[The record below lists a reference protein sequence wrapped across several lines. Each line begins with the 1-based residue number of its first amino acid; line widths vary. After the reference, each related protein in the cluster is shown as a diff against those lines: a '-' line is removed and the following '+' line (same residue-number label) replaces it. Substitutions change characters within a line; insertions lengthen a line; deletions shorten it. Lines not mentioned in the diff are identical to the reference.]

1 MLSCRRASAA
11 IRDNWGRAIRGIQER
26 GGRWPDD
33 SAALN
38 NQVGG
43 GRSRSLRSA
52 GHPRTRRCSYVRQ
65 SRPPPPPLPPPLPP
79 PPPPPLPS
87 LRPPPP
93 PTAIGKLSG
102 LGVKRGHERD
112 LAPPLTRGGGGAS
125 GVVILPNA
133 IEALASPVLE
143 QNKSWAGEHLC
154 FFSCR

>member
-1 MLSCRRASAA
+1 MDGVGLFARQDIPAHAGAAMCGHRDHRR
-11 IRDNWGRAIRGIQER
+11 
-26 GGRWPDD
+26 
-33 SAALN
+33 
-38 NQVGG
+38 
-43 GRSRSLRSA
+43 
-52 GHPRTRRCSYVRQ
+52 
-65 SRPPPPPLPPPLPP
+65 PPLPPPL